1 MFVILSTYLKNLEEV
16 DGLLKAHRD
25 YLEIG
30 YAKDYFFAS
39 GPQEPRTGGVILSQ
53 LDCQKTLED
62 FLAHD
67 PFYLNGLASYEI
79 RRFTPVKYH
88 HVLETLVHSKG

>member
-1 MFVILSTYLKNLEEV
+1 M
-16 DGLLKAHRD
+16 
-25 YLEIG
+25 
-30 YAKDYFFAS
+30 
-39 GPQEPRTGGVILSQ
+39 ILSQ

-67 PFYLNGLASYEI
+67 PFYLNGLVSYEI
-79 RRFTPVKYH
+79 KRFTPVKYH